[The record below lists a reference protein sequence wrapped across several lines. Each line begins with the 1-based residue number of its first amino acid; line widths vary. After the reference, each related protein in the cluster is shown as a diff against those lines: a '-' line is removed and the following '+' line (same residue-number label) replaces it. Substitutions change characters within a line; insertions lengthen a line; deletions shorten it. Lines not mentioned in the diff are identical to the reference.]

1 MQLAKITFENATGD
15 ETIVMIAQTEEGKEG
30 VGIVAL
36 ANEKLAARDE
46 STYDLMEK
54 DVFIALAQKFVE
66 LLNQNAQPKE

>member
-1 MQLAKITFENATGD
+1 MQLAKITFENANGD
-15 ETIVMIAQTEEGKEG
+15 ESIIMIAQKEEGKEG

-46 STYDLMEK
+46 STYDLIEK
-54 DVFIALAQKFVE
+54 DVFIALAQKFME